1 MNLSLFYD
9 KMYNF
14 LLNKQISERKK
25 NLILPVQLNSQ
36 SQSALLSL
44 IKFVGIVSS
53 RIDQDK
59 SGFKSWPML
68 LGPYDAADNVSFR

>member
-14 LLNKQISERKK
+14 LLNKQNSE
-25 NLILPVQLNSQ
+25 NIFLILQVQLNSQ
-36 SQSALLSL
+36 SLCPLLSL
-44 IKFVGIVSS
+44 KKYVGIVSS

-59 SGFKSWPML
+59 SSFKSWPML
-68 LGPYDAADNVSFR
+68 LGPYDAADNVSLW